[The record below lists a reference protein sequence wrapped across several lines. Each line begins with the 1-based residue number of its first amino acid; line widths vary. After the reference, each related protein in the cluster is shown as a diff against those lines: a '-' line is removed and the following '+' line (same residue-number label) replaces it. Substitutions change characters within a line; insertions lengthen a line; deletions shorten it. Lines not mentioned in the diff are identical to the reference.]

1 MDISAD
7 TASVGMTLNFQW
19 TEDTLAKGG
28 PFGVGALRKAQH
40 LKSVTH
46 SNRITEFK
54 ILTAER

>member
-7 TASVGMTLNFQW
+7 TASVGMTLIFQW

-40 LKSVTH
+40 LKSVTD
-46 SNRITEFK
+46 SNRITE
-54 ILTAER
+54 L